1 MNGSLKRA
9 LGLWVA
15 GQVDGLHVVADDLA
29 NRQRRYPACAI
40 TETAHGVRPL
50 GCGKKD
56 HRTRDMETGYVDTA
70 GRLHTEK
77 TGFRLLVSAPS
88 DRERAGEEVVDGVLS
103 ALERSVLAAS
113 LEGEPLILTDT
124 EGDPP
129 ESFELDSL
137 TLAGRQSVPVDISGE
152 PFINRGALSLRVTRT
167 VPVATP
173 VEAVI
178 ERIHVEGE

>member
-15 GQVDGLHVVADDLA
+15 GKLDGLHVVSDDLA
-29 NRQRRYPACAI
+29 NRDRRYPVCTVAEI
-40 TETAHGVRPL
+40 THGVRPL

-56 HRTRDMETGYVDTA
+56 HTTRDTETGYVDHG
-70 GRLHTEK
+70 GRLHIEDTR
-77 TGFRLLVSAPS
+77 FRVTVSAPS
-88 DRERAGEEVVDGVLS
+88 DREHPGQEIVDGVVA
-103 ALERSVLAAS
+103 ALERAVLAAS
-113 LEGEPLILTDT
+113 LESDPLILTDT
-124 EGDPP
+124 ETDPV

-137 TLAGRQSVPVDISGE
+137 TLTGRQPVPEDISGE
-152 PFINRGALSLRVTRT
+152 PFIHRSALSLRVTRT